1 MMGQTGNIDPK
12 TNQFS
17 NLNYMVCNKDNN
29 FFPDLSTLSKA
40 DIIYFC
46 SPNNPTG
53 IRLKFIN

>member
-12 TNQFS
+12 TNQFL

-53 IRLKFIN
+53 IK